1 MPIDQPEEETPGA
14 EMTFLDHLE
23 ALRWHIVRSA
33 IAVVAFGALAFFFSD
48 LIFDGI
54 LLAPKYVD
62 FPTYRF
68 FCWLSNVLFHDDS
81 ICLNDLDFELIST
94 QMSGQFTTHIMV
106 AFATGLILAFPYLL
120 WEIWRFIKPALYSNE
135 KKYANGMV
143 FWGSFLFALGISFG
157 YFVITPLSV
166 YFLGNYQISEMVAN
180 QITVSSFISTV
191 VTTTFGAG
199 LVFEMPIVIYFL
211 AKIGI
216 VSAAFLKRTRK
227 ISYVIILIVAAII
240 TPPDVTSQVI
250 VSIPLFILYEISI
263 FIARRVEKRKSAES

>member
-1 MPIDQPEEETPGA
+1 MS
-14 EMTFLDHLE
+14 FLDHLE
-23 ALRWHIVRSA
+23 ALRWHIIRSA
-33 IAVVAFGALAFFFSD
+33 AAVVIFGALAFFFSD
-48 LIFDGI
+48 IIFDGI
-54 LLAPKYVD
+54 LLAPKYSD

-68 FCWLSNVLFHDDS
+68 FCWLSEALFHNDS
-81 ICLNDLDFELIST
+81 ICLKDLDFQLIST

-106 AFATGLILAFPYLL
+106 AFVTGLVLAFPYLL
-120 WEIWRFIKPALYSNE
+120 WEIWRFIKPALYQNE
-135 KKYANGMV
+135 RQYANGLV

-166 YFLGNYQISEMVAN
+166 YFFGNYQISDLVAN

-191 VTTTFGAG
+191 VTTTFGSG

-216 VSAAFLKRTRK
+216 VSPEFLRRTRK
-227 ISYVIILIVAAII
+227 ISYVVILIVAAII

-250 VSIPLFILYEISI
+250 VSIPLFLLYEISI
-263 FIARRVEKRKSAES
+263 FIAARVERRNSARG